1 MKVIGLMSG
10 TSVDGIDAAW
20 CEIEGSGANLSAQ
33 VLHFECFPFE
43 PNLRQRILRA
53 SNNEANVQEIARLN
67 VDLGEAFAA
76 AAGALIE
83 QHGPVELIGSHGQT
97 VCHLP
102 HESATLQLGESA
114 IIAART
120 ATTVVANFRPRDL
133 AEGGQGAPLVPYVDW
148 VLLRHATKNR
158 VILNIGGIANCT
170 ILPAKCQLDEVR
182 AWDTGPGNMVI
193 DACAQQLFGVSFDEN
208 GELAARGNPASW
220 FYGDMARLHPFFA
233 QKPPKTAGREEFGA
247 AFAAGF
253 HQINRDPHDIL
264 AEVTW
269 ITAHSVANSLRD
281 FAGLGSDFELIVGGG
296 GTRNATL
303 MRMLREELPQVSVLR
318 HEDVGIDSQAK
329 EALAFA
335 ILASET
341 MNGVPTQGVWKRKS
355 SGRLRL
361 LPLCSNPLSR
371 KPSNE

>member
-10 TSVDGIDAAW
+10 TSVDGIDAAL
-20 CEIEGSGANLSAQ
+20 CEIEGSGADLRVQ
-33 VLHFECFPFE
+33 LLHFECFSFE
-43 PNLRQRILRA
+43 PTLRDRILRA
-53 SNNEANVQEIARLN
+53 CRNDADVQEIARLN

-76 AAGALIE
+76 AASALIE

-102 HESATLQLGESA
+102 HENATLQLGESA

-120 ATTVVANFRPRDL
+120 ATTVVADFRPRDL

-148 VLLRHATKNR
+148 VLLRHPTKNR
-158 VILNIGGIANCT
+158 VILNIGGIANCS
-170 ILPAKCQLDEVR
+170 ILPANCRLDEVR

-193 DACAQQLFGVSFDEN
+193 DASAQQLFGVSFDEN

-253 HQINRDPHDIL
+253 HQINRNPHDIL

-281 FAGLGSDFELIVGGG
+281 FAGLGADFELIVGGG
-296 GTRNATL
+296 GTQNATL
-303 MRMLREELPQVSVLR
+303 MRMLRQELPQVSVLR
-318 HEDVGIDSQAK
+318 HEAVGIDSQAK

-341 MNGVPTQGVWKRKS
+341 MNGVATSVPGVTGAWKSAILGKIVRA
-355 SGRLRL
+355 
-361 LPLCSNPLSR
+361 
-371 KPSNE
+371 